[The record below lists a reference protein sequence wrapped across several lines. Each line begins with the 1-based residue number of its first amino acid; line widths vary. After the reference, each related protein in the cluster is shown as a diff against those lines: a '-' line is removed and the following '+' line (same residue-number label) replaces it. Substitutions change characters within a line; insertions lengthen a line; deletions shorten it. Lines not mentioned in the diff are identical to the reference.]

1 MIINDVDKL
10 TMAAQAALRRTMEKY
25 MKQCR
30 IILTAETLGRIIKP
44 LRSRCLM
51 IRVPAPSYDQIV

>member
-1 MIINDVDKL
+1 
-10 TMAAQAALRRTMEKY
+10 MEKY